1 MDTSK
6 IPPPIKDPEIKH
18 TQVRTDTYSTRTYT
32 LYAAVC
38 TTTHYAYM
46 TF

>member
-18 TQVRTDTYSTRTYT
+18 TQVRTDILHT
-32 LYAAVC
+32 LVHIRCMLPYVPLHFMLQL
-38 TTTHYAYM
+38 T
-46 TF
+46 